1 MLEDQA
7 NYLIF
12 IRPRRFG
19 KSLLLSMLRSYYDLS
34 QKDKFQQLFG
44 NLWIG
49 QNTTPLQGKYQ
60 MLYLDFSKIG
70 GNIDELPQRF
80 DSYSAVQLDGFLNRY
95 REYYTDEFIER
106 FSTAEKGIDK
116 LHILDDEAR
125 RQGYPLYLIID
136 EYDNFTNVVLNE
148 KGNEIY
154 HAITHASGFYRDTF
168 KNYKG
173 MFDRIFM
180 IGVSPV
186 TLDDLS
192 SGYNIGWNI
201 STNPLLIKCWDFLK
215 KTYVLCSDIIRKQ
228 GSYKGDIERK

>member
-1 MLEDQA
+1 MNCRKD
-7 NYLIF
+7 LIR
-12 IRPRRFG
+12 IAQCNW
-19 KSLLLSMLRSYYDLS
+19 M
-34 QKDKFQQLFG
+34 
-44 NLWIG
+44 
-49 QNTTPLQGKYQ
+49 
-60 MLYLDFSKIG
+60 
-70 GNIDELPQRF
+70 
-80 DSYSAVQLDGFLNRY
+80 AFLNRY

-154 HAITHASGFYRDTF
+154 HAITHASGFYRDAF

-186 TLDDLS
+186 T
-192 SGYNIGWNI
+192 W
-201 STNPLLIKCWDFLK
+201 TTCRA
-215 KTYVLCSDIIRKQ
+215 DIT
-228 GSYKGDIERK
+228 